1 MQVRAALFSLFSL
14 FLLVAGGPADAN
26 AQSDGFIAVGGAVVA
41 RASQQADVQDAH
53 GPAFVVRL
61 GPRGEGWGPRFGF
74 NWYSTRLDRALSGE
88 ALPFGSLRVRPL
100 LVGYG
105 YTLRRGATRVSFNM
119 KAGYA
124 LTSFRLQPV
133 FSTASRSALGTGP
146 IRADPSNVI
155 VLKPEVDT
163 WIDLSRK
170 LGLNI
175 NAGYLRARPTLEL
188 TTEGGFERQR
198 VRADMFLFQVG
209 VAYSIF

>member
-1 MQVRAALFSLFSL
+1 MRVRTALVGQL
-14 FLLVAGGPADAN
+14 LLVAGASADAR
-26 AQSDGFIAVGGAVVA
+26 AQSDGFIAVGGGVVA

-53 GPAFVVRL
+53 GPAFVVRV

-74 NWYSTRLDRALSGE
+74 NWYSTQLDKALDGE
-88 ALPFGSLRVRPL
+88 DQRFGSLRVRPL
-100 LVGYG
+100 LIGYG
-105 YTLRRGATRVSFNM
+105 YTTRRGSARVSFNL

-124 LTSFRLQPV
+124 ITSFRVQRA
-133 FSTASRSALGTGP
+133 FSAAYGSSGGAEPIQADASNAL
-146 IRADPSNVI
+146 

-175 NAGYLRARPTLEL
+175 NTGYLRARPTLVL
-188 TTEGGFERQR
+188 ATSGSRERQR
-198 VRADMFLFQVG
+198 VRADMFLVQVG